1 MKVMTIANTDIN
13 ELVQVENEQV
23 VTDSRK
29 VGEVFDKP
37 HKTVLRSIENII
49 TEAKNGLSDN
59 SAQNCAQSFFY
70 ETTYKDGS
78 GKSNKMYLMNR
89 DGFSLLVMGFT
100 GAKAMQWKIKYIE
113 AFNEME
119 KRLKAQSSDSYMIAD
134 PIERALKWA
143 EEQKAHR
150 QQVAL
155 LEANNARQEQI
166 IGELKPKADYTD
178 MILQNKG
185 LVPITAIAKDYGMSG
200 VAMNEKLHEMKIIY
214 KMGRQWLLY
223 SKYQAKGYTH
233 SETVNFKHKD
243 GRDDVAMNTKWTQ
256 KGRLFLYEKLKEQGI
271 LPVIERTA

>member
-1 MKVMTIANTDIN
+1 MKVMTIANTNID
-13 ELVQVENEQV
+13 ELVEVQNEQV
-23 VTDSRK
+23 VTDSLK
-29 VGEVFDKP
+29 VGNIFEKD
-37 HKTVLRSIENII
+37 HKHVLDSIRQILAAE
-49 TEAKNGLSDN
+49 N
-59 SAQNCAQSFFY
+59 SAARFFY
-70 ETTYKDGS
+70 ETTYENR
-78 GKSNKMYLMNR
+78 GKQYPMYLMNR

-100 GAKAMQWKIKYIE
+100 GAKAMQWKIRYIE

-119 KRLKAQSSDSYMIAD
+119 KRLKEQSSDSYMIAD
-134 PIERALKWA
+134 PVARALKWA